1 MSWEEA
7 LVLVMALL
15 VAAACT
21 WTPQLPSNMPLYV
34 FRVLILQKS
43 LKPACRVYVGA
54 GHGRAGVFRSG
65 SARTQRKLHKLGST
79 QRGALQLKVLGSRCR
94 SVRVRSP
101 AL

>member
-21 WTPQLPSNMPLYV
+21 WTPQLPSNMSLYV

-43 LKPACRVYVGA
+43 LKPACRVYVGGVLA
-54 GHGRAGVFRSG
+54 GLGFSG
-65 SARTQRKLHKLGST
+65 QE
-79 QRGALQLKVLGSRCR
+79 ALALKESCTSLAAHSEVRC
-94 SVRVRSP
+94 S
-101 AL
+101 